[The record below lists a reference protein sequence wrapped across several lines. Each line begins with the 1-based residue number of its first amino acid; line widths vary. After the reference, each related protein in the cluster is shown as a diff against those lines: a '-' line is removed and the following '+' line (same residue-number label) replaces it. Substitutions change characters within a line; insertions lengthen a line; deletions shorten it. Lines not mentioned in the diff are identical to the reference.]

1 MPSAL
6 VTEFRN
12 RRLQLGTQAEA
23 ARQLVVSVRYI
34 QKLEA
39 GHAAPSG
46 TLMKLL
52 RMMTQAPAAEAP
64 RRRRRQ
70 SAGMA
75 AQGSGM
81 QPALK
86 VSLAGMGI
94 DSRIAAAGDDYQ
106 HALEALRGK
115 IMEAICGGQTLN
127 QLQTRI
133 RRGNYS
139 RLPSAVV

>member
-23 ARQLVVSVRYI
+23 ASQLVVSVRYI

-52 RMMTQAPAAEAP
+52 RMMTQAPQPEATARQ
-64 RRRRRQ
+64 RRTRERQTAQPVLKERRLSMPNHTR
-70 SAGMA
+70 
-75 AQGSGM
+75 
-81 QPALK
+81 L
-86 VSLAGMGI
+86 
-94 DSRIAAAGDDYQ
+94 DAAGDDYQ
-106 HALEALRGK
+106 HALESLRGE
-115 IMEAICGGQTLN
+115 IMEAICGGQTLR
-127 QLQTRI
+127 QLQGRI